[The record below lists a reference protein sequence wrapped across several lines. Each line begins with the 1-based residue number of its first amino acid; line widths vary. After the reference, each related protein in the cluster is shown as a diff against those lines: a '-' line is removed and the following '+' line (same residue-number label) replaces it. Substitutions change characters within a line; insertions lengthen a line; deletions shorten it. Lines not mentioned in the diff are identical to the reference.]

1 MERGTRPIQTTT
13 SISRP
18 TTRRREVDF
27 DGLSWIDLP
36 QPVSAD
42 IAYLR
47 ERLRLDPLAL
57 DDALST
63 IQRPKLDVYDTEEY
77 LFLVLHVP
85 ALDRD
90 QHIVMSEIDI
100 FVGREFLVT
109 FHDNTMKPLRRLFAA
124 AAGDEQVRKQLMGR
138 GPGFLLYRI
147 LDALIKQSFA
157 ITFHVDENLARLRS
171 KLFAQEIAK
180 LTEQHALLEQDVILL
195 RRIVQPN
202 LDVAEQLRHSDLPF
216 LDIDAVRF
224 YGDIADG
231 AAKLNDITAEQ
242 RELLASVSAT
252 LAILGV
258 QSQNVALRTITVAV
272 LTLVP
277 LVALAAIA
285 ALAVAAPPTEQVIIF
300 AAALLVVAA
309 LIGGLLWY
317 GRRQH
322 WF

>member
-1 MERGTRPIQTTT
+1 MERGTRPISTT

-18 TTRRREVDF
+18 TTRRREVDA

-63 IQRPKLDVYDTEEY
+63 IQRPKLDVHDAEEY
-77 LFLVLHVP
+77 LFLVVHVP
-85 ALDRD
+85 VLDRD
-90 QHIVMSEIDI
+90 QRIVVSEVDI

-124 AAGDEQVRKQLMGR
+124 VAGDEAVRKQVMTR
-138 GPGFLLYRI
+138 GSGFLLYRI
-147 LDALIKQSFA
+147 LDALTKQSFA
-157 ITFHVDENLARLRS
+157 ITFHVDEHLNRLRS
-171 KLFAQEIAK
+171 KLFVQEAAK
-180 LTEQHALLEQDVILL
+180 STEQHALLEQDVITL

-216 LDIDAVRF
+216 LEIDAVRW

-231 AAKLNDITAEQ
+231 AAKLNDIASEQ
-242 RELLASVSAT
+242 RELLASVGAT
-252 LAILGV
+252 LAVQGV
-258 QSQNVALRTITVAV
+258 QSQTATLRTITVAV
-272 LTLVP
+272 VTLVP

-285 ALAVAAPPTEQVIIF
+285 VLAVAAPPTERLIVF
-300 AAALLVVAA
+300 VAALLVVAA
-309 LIGGLLWY
+309 LIGGLLW
-317 GRRQH
+317 GGKQQH